1 MESLS
6 IGKYR
11 KTKAYGLV
19 GCLSFMM
26 FGSMLAISSIPGVGL
41 ETVHASVVNGG
52 SDIKDADVS
61 SPDNSGVAMTYTT
74 YESGTSGKQ
83 TASGSGV
90 FVAPN
95 VMVTVAHNYLDKNK
109 ETNEG
114 FVRGGDSAQ
123 SYVVTNSNTEKV
135 NKNPQ
140 TGESQLVN
148 KGDIHY
154 YNDKEL
160 GYSYTNDLA
169 VTILDKPIEAMT
181 DGKDN
186 ARNIGTAEK
195 GDDIRLVGYPND
207 FSSKNISDTN
217 SERLK
222 DGKLYEVRGTLS
234 ELNTT
239 TGEGMYHMSALG
251 GFSGGP
257 IFNDKGDVVGIH
269 QHGTNLDAIPENQ
282 QHGGG
287 LFFTD
292 KHKAWIKEMV
302 DKYAIKGWYVDGD
315 KKYYYDENHQSLK
328 NVDKEIDGA
337 NYHFDEK
344 GHAKLLSGIEKG
356 QLVLKAF
363 DKKGEKLFE
372 RVISK
377 GNVGEAASYNFKSD
391 KENQTFFS
399 KNSNATVVSID
410 GETINKKFNESWS
423 KFYESKYK
431 LGDTVIKAVIDGAS
445 DFNRI
450 VTGKVDTSYSGVKP
464 LVVDDK
470 VKAVPNGEKNF
481 NATVSLTSEAGLGS
495 GTLINDD
502 TIVTVAHNFVHLNT
516 KTNPISIVN
525 NVNKSGD
532 IYLATLPNGKQVRF
546 SNDDVH
552 FWNREGFVNGFKNDL
567 AVIKLRHKFE
577 NEGGTKL
584 HDTVQNVSSGDTVHV
599 FGFPKGK
606 LNPILNGK
614 VETVE
619 NYGANIRGVAYQG
632 SAPGMS
638 GGGLYNAQGELIGVH
653 QNGVEG
659 LRSGGITFSKEQLDW
674 INSIV
679 RGENVQP
686 VYLKDEHRE
695 DDKDKKPEKP
705 VDKVSIEVIEP
716 VVEYEGDTTKDRGY
730 EKRIEG
736 EKGSKTTITTY
747 KWNNKTNS
755 YEEKVLDP
763 VIKPAGKTI
772 VTVGTKAVTKT
783 EVIPK
788 GSRYEADKTLPFK
801 YKKLAVTG
809 HDGSI
814 ITTIT
819 YTVNPQTGVVSSNE
833 TKKGI
838 DAKIDDV
845 IKVGNTLFEDE
856 FVPKESFYY
865 ASDKLDFG
873 KIELEAEG
881 RDGSRL
887 VEYVYEVSPL
897 DGTLSNPVIH
907 RNEDEVGLMLSS
919 SYVVG
924 NKKVFKTDIPI
935 VTRYV
940 GVDTMDFGTNLN
952 ISDGKIG
959 VHITTTTYTVNPKTG
974 KLSNHVAI
982 ETDEPMIPKVVH
994 IGTKSK
1000 VVTKVDDKGRKVTE
1014 KTTYT
1019 VDPNTG
1025 KVTSST
1031 TTSYGD
1037 KAPTFEKKV
1046 VLSPKRYE
1054 KDSSRE
1060 KGSENIVVKGKD
1072 GEDQIITTYVVDPK
1086 TGNVTPSVGKPVRT
1100 VNSTETVI
1108 KVAAKDKVEIKEIPS
1123 PKRYEADVNKDYGSQ
1138 NDEIKGK
1145 VGSDVTT
1152 TVYTVNQSDGTVA
1165 EKSTTK
1171 HTDPTPTIVKI
1182 GTKPKVVTKVDDKG
1196 RKVIETTTYTV
1207 DSNTGKVTSS
1217 TTASYGD
1224 KASTVEKKVVP
1235 SPKRYEKDP
1244 TREKGSENIVVK
1256 GKDGEDQI
1264 TTTYVVDLKT
1274 GNVTPSVVKPVR
1286 IINPTETLIKVAA
1299 KDKVE
1304 TIRKNGDIIERTTR
1318 YTVNPDN
1325 GEISEETIDKLI
1337 SSNGNGIKPPVV
1349 ENNDFNGGVNGD
1361 LDGNSLLDEKPEYTG
1376 VIAGNGL
1383 DDNGNIIEPPVLK
1396 IPEFNGG
1403 VNGDLDEKPKFDS
1416 PKIKQP
1422 YLGTGWNDFGPKKD
1436 NSQFVSIIDEKLF
1449 DVDKEKPLDNFE
1461 RNSTDFDK
1469 YSNKVSSNRFKSQL
1483 PNTSGNHN
1491 IAINILGALTL
1502 VSVLGVAVIKREKEE
1517 D

>member
-26 FGSMLAISSIPGVGL
+26 FGSMLAISPIPGIGL

-61 SPDNSGVAMTYTT
+61 SSDNSGVAMTYTT
-74 YESGTSGKQ
+74 FESGTSGKQ

-123 SYVVTNSNTEKV
+123 SYVVTNSSTEKV

-140 TGESQLVN
+140 SGENQLVN

-154 YNDKEL
+154 YNDKEI
-160 GYSYTNDLA
+160 GASYTNDLA
-169 VTILDKPIEAMT
+169 VTVLDKPVEAMT
-181 DGKDN
+181 DGKDSY
-186 ARNIGTAEK
+186 RNIGTAEK
-195 GDDIRLVGYPND
+195 GDTIRLVGYPND

-217 SERLK
+217 RERLK
-222 DGKLYEVRGTLS
+222 DGKLYEVSGILS
-234 ELNTT
+234 ELNTS
-239 TGEGMYHMSALG
+239 TGEGTYHMSALG

-269 QHGTNLDAIPENQ
+269 QHGTNSDAIPEAE

-287 LFFTD
+287 LFFTN
-292 KHKAWIKEMV
+292 KHKAWIQSMI

-315 KKYYYDENHQSLK
+315 KKYYYDENHQSVR
-328 NVDKEIDGA
+328 NMDKEIDGA
-337 NYHFDEK
+337 RYHFDEK
-344 GHAKLLSGIEKG
+344 GHAKLLSGSEKG

-372 RVISK
+372 RVLSK

-391 KENQTFFS
+391 KENQVFFS
-399 KNSNATVVSID
+399 KNPNATVVSID

-423 KFYESKYK
+423 KVYESKYK
-431 LGDTVIKAVIDGAS
+431 LGDTVIKAVIDGGQV
-445 DFNRI
+445 FNRT
-450 VTGKVDTSYSGVKP
+450 VSGKVETGSSGVKP
-464 LVVDDK
+464 LVADDK

-481 NATVSLTSEAGLGS
+481 NSTVALTSEAGLGS

-516 KTNPISIVN
+516 KSNPISVVN

-546 SNDDVH
+546 GNDDVH

-567 AVIKLRHKFE
+567 AVIKLKNKFTGE
-577 NEGGTKL
+577 SGARL
-584 HDTVQNVSSGDTVHV
+584 HDKTQNINSGDTIHV

-619 NYGANIRGVAYQG
+619 NYGANIRGLAYQG

-638 GGGLYNAQGELIGVH
+638 GGGMYNVDGELIGVH

-674 INSIV
+674 IKSIV
-679 RGENVQP
+679 KGENAQP
-686 VYLKDEHRE
+686 VYLKDEPRN

-705 VDKVSIEVIEP
+705 VDKVSIDVIETI
-716 VVEYEGDTTKDRGY
+716 VEYVGDTTKDRGY
-730 EKRIEG
+730 ENRIEG

-747 KWNNKTNS
+747 KWNDKTNS

-772 VTVGTKAVTKT
+772 VTVGTKTVTKT

-814 ITTIT
+814 ITSIT
-819 YTVNPQTGVVSSNE
+819 YTVNPKTGVVTSNE
-833 TKKGI
+833 TKTGI

-845 IKVGNTLFEDE
+845 IKIGNTLVEDE
-856 FVPKESFYY
+856 FVPRESFYY

-873 KIELEAEG
+873 KIELVAEG
-881 RDGSRL
+881 RDGNRF
-887 VEYVYEVSPL
+887 VEHVYEVSPV

-907 RNEDEVGLMLSS
+907 RNEGEVGLMIAN
-919 SYVVG
+919 SYLVG
-924 NKKVFKTDIPI
+924 NKKVVKKEIPI

-940 GVDTMDFGTNLN
+940 GVDTMDFGTKSNV
-952 ISDGKIG
+952 SDGDIG
-959 VHITTTTYTVNPKTG
+959 SNITTITYTVNPKTG
-974 KLSNHVAI
+974 ELSSPVTT
-982 ETDEPMIPKVVH
+982 ETNKPMIPKVVH
-994 IGTKSK
+994 IGTKPK
-1000 VVTKVDDKGRKVTE
+1000 VVTKTDEKGRKVTE
-1014 KTTYT
+1014 TTVYT
-1019 VDPNTG
+1019 VNPNTG
-1025 KVTSST
+1025 KVISST
-1031 TTSYGD
+1031 TISYGD
-1037 KAPTFEKKV
+1037 KEPTVEKIV

-1054 KDSSRE
+1054 KDSTRE
-1060 KGSENIVVKGKD
+1060 KGSEDIVVKGKD
-1072 GEDQIITTYVVDPK
+1072 GEDQIITTYSVDSKSGTIVP
-1086 TGNVTPSVGKPVRT
+1086 TVGKPIRT
-1100 VNSTETVI
+1100 VNS
-1108 KVAAKDKVEIKEIPS
+1108 
-1123 PKRYEADVNKDYGSQ
+1123 
-1138 NDEIKGK
+1138 
-1145 VGSDVTT
+1145 
-1152 TVYTVNQSDGTVA
+1152 
-1165 EKSTTK
+1165 
-1171 HTDPTPTIVKI
+1171 
-1182 GTKPKVVTKVDDKG
+1182 
-1196 RKVIETTTYTV
+1196 IET
-1207 DSNTGKVTSS
+1207 
-1217 TTASYGD
+1217 
-1224 KASTVEKKVVP
+1224 
-1235 SPKRYEKDP
+1235 
-1244 TREKGSENIVVK
+1244 I
-1256 GKDGEDQI
+1256 
-1264 TTTYVVDLKT
+1264 
-1274 GNVTPSVVKPVR
+1274 
-1286 IINPTETLIKVAA
+1286 IKVAA

-1304 TIRKNGDIIERTTR
+1304 TIRQNGDTIERRTI
-1318 YTVNPDN
+1318 YTVNSET
-1325 GEISEETIDKLI
+1325 GEITEETIDKLI
-1337 SSNGNGIKPPVV
+1337 SSNGNGVKPPVV
-1349 ENNDFNGGVNGD
+1349 E
-1361 LDGNSLLDEKPEYTG
+1361 
-1376 VIAGNGL
+1376 
-1383 DDNGNIIEPPVLK
+1383 DN
-1396 IPEFNGG
+1396 EFNGG
-1403 VNGDLDEKPKFDS
+1403 VNGETLVNETEDYKGILSGNDLDGDGGIIEPPVVTIPEFNGDLLNDENPNLDS
-1416 PKIKQP
+1416 SKIKTS
-1422 YLGTGWNDFGPKKD
+1422 YVGTGVNDFGPKKEIKED
-1436 NSQFVSIIDEKLF
+1436 NVQFISVNE
-1449 DVDKEKPLDNFE
+1449 DKQSNDDGFKRFEKPKTEKQFA
-1461 RNSTDFDK
+1461 T
-1469 YSNKVSSNRFKSQL
+1469 L
-1483 PNTSGNHN
+1483 PNTAGQNN
-1491 IAINILGALTL
+1491 IVINVLGALTIT
-1502 VSVLGVAVIKREKEE
+1502 SVLGFVVTKRKKE

>member
-26 FGSMLAISSIPGVGL
+26 FGSMLVISSIPGVGL

-217 SERLK
+217 RERLK
-222 DGKLYEVRGTLS
+222 DGKLYEVRGILS
-234 ELNTT
+234 ELNTS
-239 TGEGMYHMSALG
+239 TGEGTYHMSALG

-257 IFNDKGDVVGIH
+257 IFNDKGDFVGIH
-269 QHGTNLDAIPENQ
+269 QHGTNSDATPEAE

-287 LFFTD
+287 LFFTN
-292 KHKAWIKEMV
+292 KHKAWIQSMI

-315 KKYYYDENHQSLK
+315 KKYYYDENHQPVK
-328 NVDKEIDGA
+328 NIDKEIDGA
-337 NYHFDEK
+337 RYHFDEK
-344 GHAKLLSGIEKG
+344 GHAKLISGIEKG

-377 GNVGEAASYNFKSD
+377 GNVGEAASYNFKLD
-391 KENQTFFS
+391 KENQIFFS
-399 KNSNATVVSID
+399 KNTNATVVSID
-410 GETINKKFNESWS
+410 GEIINKKFNESWS
-423 KFYESKYK
+423 KVYESKYK
-431 LGDTVIKAVIDGAS
+431 LGDTIIKVVIDGGQV
-445 DFNRI
+445 FNRT
-450 VTGKVDTSYSGVKP
+450 VSGEVETGSSGVKP

-470 VKAVPNGEKNF
+470 VKTVPNGEKNF

-516 KTNPISIVN
+516 KTNPISVVN

-546 SNDDVH
+546 GNDDVH

-577 NEGGTKL
+577 GEGGAKL
-584 HDTVQNVSSGDTVHV
+584 HDTVQNVRSGDTVHV

-716 VVEYEGDTTKDRGY
+716 VVEYVGDTTKDRGY
-730 EKRIEG
+730 ENRIEG
-736 EKGSKTTITTY
+736 KKGSKTIITTY
-747 KWNNKTNS
+747 EWNDKTNS

-772 VTVGTKAVTKT
+772 VTLGTKTVTKT
-783 EVIPK
+783 EVILK
-788 GSRYEADKTLPFK
+788 GSRYEADKTLLFK

-814 ITTIT
+814 ITSIT
-819 YTVNPQTGVVSSNE
+819 YTVNPNTGEVTSNQTK
-833 TKKGI
+833 TGI
-838 DAKIDDV
+838 DKVDDV
-845 IKVGNTLFEDE
+845 IKVGNILFEDE
-856 FVPKESFYY
+856 FVPRESFYY

-881 RDGSRL
+881 RDGNRF
-887 VEYVYEVSPL
+887 VEHVYEVSPV

-907 RNEDEVGLMLSS
+907 RNENEVGLMLSS
-919 SYVVG
+919 SYIVG
-924 NKKVFKTDIPI
+924 NKKVFKTDIPM

-940 GVDTMDFGTNLN
+940 GIDTMDFGAKLN
-952 ISDGKIG
+952 VSDGKTG
-959 VHITTTTYTVNPKTG
+959 SHIKTTTYTVNPKTG
-974 KLSNHVAI
+974 ELSNLVAI
-982 ETDEPMIPKVVH
+982 ETSEPMIPKVVH
-994 IGTKSK
+994 IGTKPK

-1014 KTTYT
+1014 TTTYT

-1037 KAPTFEKKV
+1037 KASTVEKKV

-1054 KDSSRE
+1054 KD
-1060 KGSENIVVKGKD
+1060 N
-1072 GEDQIITTYVVDPK
+1072 
-1086 TGNVTPSVGKPVRT
+1086 
-1100 VNSTETVI
+1100 
-1108 KVAAKDKVEIKEIPS
+1108 
-1123 PKRYEADVNKDYGSQ
+1123 
-1138 NDEIKGK
+1138 
-1145 VGSDVTT
+1145 
-1152 TVYTVNQSDGTVA
+1152 
-1165 EKSTTK
+1165 
-1171 HTDPTPTIVKI
+1171 
-1182 GTKPKVVTKVDDKG
+1182 
-1196 RKVIETTTYTV
+1196 
-1207 DSNTGKVTSS
+1207 
-1217 TTASYGD
+1217 
-1224 KASTVEKKVVP
+1224 
-1235 SPKRYEKDP
+1235 

-1256 GKDGEDQI
+1256 GKDGEDKI
-1264 TTTYVVDLKT
+1264 TTTYVVDPKT
-1274 GNVTPSVVKPVR
+1274 GDVTPSVGKPVR
-1286 IINPTETLIKVAA
+1286 IVNPTETIIKVAA
-1299 KDKVE
+1299 KDKIE
-1304 TIRKNGDIIERTTR
+1304 TIRQNGDTIERTTR
-1318 YTVNPDN
+1318 YTVNPEN
-1325 GEISEETIDKLI
+1325 GEITDEIIDKLI
-1337 SSNGNGIKPPVV
+1337 ASNGNGVKPPVV
-1349 ENNDFNGGVNGD
+1349 EDNEFNGGVNGD
-1361 LDGNSLLDEKPEYTG
+1361 LDGNSLVNEKLEYTG
-1376 VIAGNGL
+1376 VIVGNGL

-1416 PKIKQP
+1416 PKIKQA
-1422 YLGTGWNDFGPKKD
+1422 YLGTVLNDFGPKKD

-1449 DVDKEKPLDNFE
+1449 DVDKEKSLDNFE
-1461 RNSTDFDK
+1461 QNLTDFDK
-1469 YSNKVSSNRFKSQL
+1469 SSNKVSSNRFKSQL
-1483 PNTSGNHN
+1483 PNTAGNHD
-1491 IAINILGALTL
+1491 IAINIIGALTL
-1502 VSVLGVAVIKREKEE
+1502 ASVLGVAVIKREKEE